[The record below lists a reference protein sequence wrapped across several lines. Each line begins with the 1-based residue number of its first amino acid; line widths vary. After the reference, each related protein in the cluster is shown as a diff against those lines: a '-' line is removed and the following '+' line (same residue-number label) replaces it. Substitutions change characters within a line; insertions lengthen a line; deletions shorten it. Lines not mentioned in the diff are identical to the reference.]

1 MKLHHPERLAAR
13 RGFTLVELLVV
24 IAIIAVLAGLLMPT
38 LAGAKEKARKAQA
51 KIDMTAIAGAI
62 SQYDSAYSRFP
73 CSTNASAAAS
83 RGVASGCPD
92 FTFGTVL
99 TDGTVFK
106 DKKGNNLPRIQNVD
120 SSGAALSS
128 YQNCNAEVIA
138 ILMDME
144 VYPNTSP
151 TPNLGHVKNPQRT
164 KFLEAK
170 LVNDTVSPGVGLDGV
185 YRDPWGNP
193 YIITMDL
200 NYDDRCRDGL
210 YRMSAVAR
218 DQSGNAMFGLSATLD
233 AARAPIANAYELPGK
248 VMVWSLGKD
257 CQANPAASAMVP
269 PNKDNVLSWFH

>member
-1 MKLHHPERLAAR
+1 MKTQSSKTIAAR
-13 RGFTLVELLVV
+13 GGFTLVELLVV
-24 IAIIAVLAGLLMPT
+24 ISIIGVLAGLLMPA
-38 LAGAKEKARKAQA
+38 LAGAKEKARRVQA

-62 SQYDSAYSRFP
+62 GQYDSAYSHFP
-73 CSTNASAAAS
+73 CSTNASTAAGA
-83 RGVASGCPD
+83 GVASGSPD

-99 TDGTVFK
+99 PNGSVMT

-120 SSGAALSS
+120 STGSPIAR

-144 VYPNTSP
+144 YYPNGTA

-164 KFLEAK
+164 KFLDAK

-200 NYDDRCRDGL
+200 NYDDRCRDGF
-210 YRMSAVAR
+210 YRMDAVTLR
-218 DQSGNAMFGLSATLD
+218 NNTPDLGLSVT
-233 AARAPIANAYELPGK
+233 RGQANANEFSGK

-257 CQANPAASAMVP
+257 SQANPAVLNTQP
-269 PNKDNVLSWFH
+269 PNKDNVLQWFN

>member
-1 MKLHHPERLAAR
+1 MKLHHSERLAAR
-13 RGFTLVELLVV
+13 RGFTLIELLVV
-24 IAIIAVLAGLLMPT
+24 ISIIAVLAGLLMPA
-38 LAGAKEKARKAQA
+38 LAAAKEKARKVQA
-51 KIDMTAIAGAI
+51 RIDMAAIAGAI
-62 SQYDSAYSRFP
+62 AQYDSAYSRFP

-83 RGVASGCPD
+83 GVASVSPD

-99 TDGTVFK
+99 PNGTVFK

-120 SSGAALSS
+120 SSGAALST

-144 VYPNTSP
+144 YYPDTTPSP
-151 TPNLGHVKNPQRT
+151 NVGHVKNPQRT

-200 NYDDRCRDGL
+200 NYDDRCRDGT
-210 YRMSAVAR
+210 YRMNTVAR
-218 DQSGNAMFGLSATLD
+218 DQAGNAVFGLSATLN
-233 AARAPIANAYELPGK
+233 AARVTIDNAYELPGK

-257 CQANPAASAMVP
+257 CQANPSASALVP
-269 PNKDNVLSWFH
+269 PNKDNVLSWFN